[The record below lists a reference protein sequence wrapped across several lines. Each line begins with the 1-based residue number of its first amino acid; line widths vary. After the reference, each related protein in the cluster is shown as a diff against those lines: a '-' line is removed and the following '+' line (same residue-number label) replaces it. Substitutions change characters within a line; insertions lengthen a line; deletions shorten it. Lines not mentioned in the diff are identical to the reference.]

1 MIPPALRRVA
11 FVALPVLCLIPGV
24 TPAMALAAGIL
35 FSLTLDNPYPGETA
49 RWSKGLLQFSVVAL
63 GFGIPLSRI
72 LTQAWDTLP
81 VTIAGIT
88 LTILLGMK
96 LGTLLGVGR
105 NTAALVSFGT
115 AICGGSAIAAMAPT
129 IKAKNDEI
137 AVSLVTVFLLN
148 AVALVVFPFVG
159 RMLGLTEHAFGI
171 WAGLA
176 IHDTSSVV
184 GAASSYGAAAL
195 AVATSVKLARALWI
209 TPCVLVAGWL
219 TRSEGTASVPLFI
232 IGFIAAAIIRS
243 AFPAGNA
250 AWDMLAGVGRRLLV
264 VTLFL
269 VGAGLSR
276 ETMARAGMRP
286 MIQGLGLWV
295 TVSLATLAV
304 IRAGLV

>member
-1 MIPPALRRVA
+1 MISPGLRRMA
-11 FVALPVLCLIPGV
+11 FVALPLLCLVPMV

-35 FSLTLDNPYPGETA
+35 FSLTLENPFPGETA

-63 GFGIPLSRI
+63 GFGIPLSR
-72 LTQAWDTLP
+72 LLMQAWDTLP
-81 VTIAGIT
+81 ITIAGIT
-88 LTILLGMK
+88 LTILLGVK
-96 LGTLLGVGR
+96 LGGLLGVGR

-129 IKAKNDEI
+129 IRAKNDEI

-148 AVALVVFPFVG
+148 AVALIVFPAVG
-159 RMLGLTEHAFGI
+159 RQFGLAEQAFGI

-195 AVATSVKLARALWI
+195 TVATSVKLARALWI

-219 TRSEGTASVPLFI
+219 NRSEGKAVVPLFI
-232 IGFIAAAIIRS
+232 IGFIAAAFIRS
-243 AFPAGNA
+243 VFPAGNA

-276 ETMARAGMRP
+276 QTMARVGMRP
-286 MIQGLGLWV
+286 MIQGLGLWAM
-295 TVSLATLAV
+295 VSLATLAA